1 MRWWLLLLVLAT
13 GLPAVEVTLD
23 ANCPWID
30 RDGYTPV
37 ILNIRADE
45 PTQVEVRAELD
56 DNVASVVIAVPA
68 GELVRQTLLI
78 PGSLRR
84 WSSAVEITWRA
95 PGRREVRTSAS
106 PRGFRDLDVVV
117 VDPEES
123 LGVKD
128 LRERLAKELGNPPD
142 SNGYR
147 GSSSSGTY
155 NPDRFNRWAFE
166 AVPDRWQ
173 GWPAWVT
180 VVTTAAGDRRLSEG
194 QRQALAAWTHAGG
207 RLFIA
212 DQAQLAPWRGL
223 GARVEL
229 LNQAVLNARVRQV
242 WDSLRHEP
250 APVAVPDTGRVPVY
264 GFVAIAVLFSL
275 VVGPLNFWWCA
286 RQGRRHLLLLT
297 TPLLSLAA
305 CTVLLVYGL
314 VADGLGTRRLAV
326 QVLVL
331 DQHLGRASVWHGLSY
346 FAGLAPGAIG
356 LDPDDRLSVIGKPDD
371 RREEPRLELAWSTVQ
386 RATGSWIPARMNR
399 QLAQATVRPERRRLG
414 VAASGAGWQVT
425 NGFDQPLTSLAWHDP
440 QGEPWHLAAELVPGA
455 TAPLVRGAVSDGE
468 PPLARLPVA
477 AVIAAQSGVWTARFA
492 APLVAVP
499 GPEASDVQPVATWVI
514 GLPVGGLAASGQAA
528 SGGF

>member
-1 MRWWLLLLVLAT
+1 MRWWLLLLVLAAE
-13 GLPAVEVTLD
+13 LPAVEVILD

-37 ILNIRADE
+37 ILSIRADE

-56 DNVASVVIAVPA
+56 DNEATAVIAVPA

-84 WSSAVEITWRA
+84 WSSSVEITWRA
-95 PGRREVRTSAS
+95 PGRREVRTGAS

-123 LGVKD
+123 LALKD
-128 LRERLAKELGNPPD
+128 YRERLAKELGNPPD
-142 SNGYR
+142 SNHYR
-147 GSSSSGTY
+147 GSTSGSY
-155 NPDRFNRWAFE
+155 NQDRFNRWAFDSLPE
-166 AVPDRWQ
+166 RWQ

-180 VVTTAAGDRRLSEG
+180 VVTTAAGDRRLSDG

-207 RLFIA
+207 RLFVA
-212 DQAQLAPWRGL
+212 DRAQLAAWRGL
-223 GARVEL
+223 GARAEL
-229 LNQAVLNARVRQV
+229 LNQSALNTRVRQV

-250 APVAVPDTGRVPVY
+250 AAVAVPDTGRVPVY
-264 GFVAIAVLFSL
+264 GFVSIAVLFSL

-314 VADGLGTRRLAV
+314 VADGLGTRRLAA
-326 QVLVL
+326 QVMIL
-331 DQHLGRASVWHGLSY
+331 DQQLGRASVWHGLSY

-371 RREEPRLELAWSTVQ
+371 RREEPSVELAWSTVQ

-399 QLAQATVRPERRRLG
+399 QLAHATVRPERRRLG
-414 VAASGAGWQVT
+414 LAASGAGWQVT
-425 NGFDQPLTSLAWHDP
+425 NGFDQSLTSLAWQDP
-440 QGEPWHLAAELVPGA
+440 QGQPWHLVTELAPGA
-455 TAPLVRGAVSDGE
+455 SAPLVRGSSPHGE
-468 PPLARLPVA
+468 PPIARLPVA
-477 AVIAAQSGVWTARFA
+477 AFLAVQGGAWTARFA
-492 APLVAVP
+492 APLVEVP
-499 GPEASDVQPVATWVI
+499 GPEAVDVQPVATWVI
-514 GLPVGGLAASGQAA
+514 GLPFSGLSASGQAA